1 MAFENELASWDG
13 KGILGIPYGDRCPED
28 TAISSGCQHP
38 HSSDGPESG
47 ISPGH
52 RGILRTPS
60 VSWGYAV
67 SPGHRRRPG
76 DTLISWGC
84 HRCPEDTGSFRQYKN
99 YKTTPRF
106 SALYHT
112 RSSQQAQPRGGLAKV
127 PATLL
132 CPLPGLSCECVCRAR
147 RAAHPATATTQSPRE
162 RLAVPLLLA
171 APVACSQSRYA
182 HGK

>member
-1 MAFENELASWDG
+1 MQVGVVGHGGHPLR
-13 KGILGIPYGDRCPED
+13 IRCPED
-28 TAISSGCQHP
+28 TGASSRFKHRRTP
-38 HSSDGPESG
+38 AVSS
-47 ISPGH
+47 GH
-52 RGILRTPS
+52 RGILRMPS

>member
-1 MAFENELASWDG
+1 MGPCETCFARRTRGRLPYSAAWRPVAV
-13 KGILGIPYGDRCPED
+13 LGRLGGPRR
-28 TAISSGCQHP
+28 TA
-38 HSSDGPESG
+38 
-47 ISPGH
+47 
-52 RGILRTPS
+52 TPKVTRRS
-60 VSWGYAV
+60 TSYAV

>member
-67 SPGHRRRPG
+67 SWEYRRYPG
-76 DTLISWGC
+76 DAIGVLGM
-84 HRCPEDTGSFRQYKN
+84 
-99 YKTTPRF
+99 
-106 SALYHT
+106 
-112 RSSQQAQPRGGLAKV
+112 
-127 PATLL
+127 
-132 CPLPGLSCECVCRAR
+132 PLVS
-147 RAAHPATATTQSPRE
+147 
-162 RLAVPLLLA
+162 
-171 APVACSQSRYA
+171 
-182 HGK
+182 